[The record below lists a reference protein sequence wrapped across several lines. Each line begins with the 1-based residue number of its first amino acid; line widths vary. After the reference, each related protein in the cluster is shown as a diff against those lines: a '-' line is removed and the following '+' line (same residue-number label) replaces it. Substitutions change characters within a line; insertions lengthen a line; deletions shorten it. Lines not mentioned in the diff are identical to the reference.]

1 MLTHITLVVLVT
13 IAGTA
18 SAQPS
23 TVEPQPPGATPTIVM
38 PAEPRFARRPSDERL
53 FLTPT
58 PLTMRPGAISLS
70 DDEVI
75 SARLAV
81 GLSEHLQLD
90 LRLGGLLIPG
100 AAGGA
105 LALPG
110 GLAAGGGAGVVLLGA
125 VDLGLK
131 YAVLEESD
139 SAPGIAIGYDM
150 LDVFGIGAGGA
161 GIVLV
166 GAGAAGGGIVAVG
179 GANLQFNLFTLVAGK
194 HLGKTGRLLVT
205 GGTYLLDNHHYLPQS
220 AAFAAA
226 CGAGGVGDAGAGDK
240 VEPCGGNSTTID
252 RIPLQAQ
259 PFVGVERAVGKK
271 SSLAG
276 ELLVSPHLANTIG
289 TTGFRYVYTYGE
301 FAARLDM
308 ALLWSRV
315 GYPLPWAGLGL
326 HFR

>member
-1 MLTHITLVVLVT
+1 MLTRITLAVLVT

-23 TVEPQPPGATPTIVM
+23 TVAPQPPGATPVIVM

-58 PLTMRPGAISLS
+58 PLTMRPGALSLS

-81 GLSEHLQLD
+81 GLSKHLQLD

-131 YAVLEESD
+131 YAVL
-139 SAPGIAIGYDM
+139 
-150 LDVFGIGAGGA
+150 
-161 GIVLV
+161 
-166 GAGAAGGGIVAVG
+166 
-179 GANLQFNLFTLVAGK
+179 
-194 HLGKTGRLLVT
+194 
-205 GGTYLLDNHHYLPQS
+205 
-220 AAFAAA
+220 
-226 CGAGGVGDAGAGDK
+226 
-240 VEPCGGNSTTID
+240 
-252 RIPLQAQ
+252 
-259 PFVGVERAVGKK
+259 
-271 SSLAG
+271 
-276 ELLVSPHLANTIG
+276 
-289 TTGFRYVYTYGE
+289 
-301 FAARLDM
+301 
-308 ALLWSRV
+308 
-315 GYPLPWAGLGL
+315 
-326 HFR
+326 